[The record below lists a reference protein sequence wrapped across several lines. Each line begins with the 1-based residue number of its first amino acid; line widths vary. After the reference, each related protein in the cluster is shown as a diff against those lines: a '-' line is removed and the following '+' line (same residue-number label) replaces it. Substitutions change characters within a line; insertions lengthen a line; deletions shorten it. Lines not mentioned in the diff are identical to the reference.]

1 MTSGWFSMSQ
11 VRLEADTWI
20 NTYKK
25 ENCGRC
31 DAFWT
36 GQSLKW
42 RWTQEFPVCPVVRT
56 QRFCCWGPGSI
67 PDQGT
72 KIPQV
77 IRGGQKKKKKQTCL
91 LTQVLFWSCFLFQYK
106 KWVRFRSYTHTHTPN
121 KQNCRFQCKPKVLSQ
136 NKRLRGMSQQWSF
149 PPCLAYGSFMSLFLA
164 NLT

>member
-77 IRGGQKKKKKQTCL
+77 IRGGQKKKKNKPAFWLRSCSGAASSSSIKSEWDSDHTRIHILQTSK
-91 LTQVLFWSCFLFQYK
+91 TVDSSVNQKSC
-106 KWVRFRSYTHTHTPN
+106 
-121 KQNCRFQCKPKVLSQ
+121 PKTKDWEECPSS
-136 NKRLRGMSQQWSF
+136 G
-149 PPCLAYGSFMSLFLA
+149 LFLPVLPMA
-164 NLT
+164 HLCHFS